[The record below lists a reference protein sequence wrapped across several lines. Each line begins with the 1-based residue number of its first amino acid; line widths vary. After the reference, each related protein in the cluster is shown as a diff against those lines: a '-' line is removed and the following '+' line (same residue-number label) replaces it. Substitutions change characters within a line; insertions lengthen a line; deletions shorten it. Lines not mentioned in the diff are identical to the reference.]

1 MVERQVR
8 NGQEAAD
15 TKAFRLV
22 GWDSARG
29 EDPRLLKRPSSCDE
43 DLLST
48 RSLGSSL
55 VQQQRMAAMTQGVD
69 DRSNMT
75 PHSLTAGETPLR
87 KSLVTSVSTLKMR
100 MACLFKVVLRASVPQ
115 PSAFQVAGLPSTSAG
130 VVLPPCRSRIIPK
143 SFTIVYGKSR

>member
-43 DLLST
+43 GEISDMFC
-48 RSLGSSL
+48 L
-55 VQQQRMAAMTQGVD
+55 VYVGAMFIVK
-69 DRSNMT
+69 
-75 PHSLTAGETPLR
+75 LALR
-87 KSLVTSVSTLKMR
+87 YLCR
-100 MACLFKVVLRASVPQ
+100 PGD
-115 PSAFQVAGLPSTSAG
+115 VAEGRT
-130 VVLPPCRSRIIPK
+130 
-143 SFTIVYGKSR
+143 